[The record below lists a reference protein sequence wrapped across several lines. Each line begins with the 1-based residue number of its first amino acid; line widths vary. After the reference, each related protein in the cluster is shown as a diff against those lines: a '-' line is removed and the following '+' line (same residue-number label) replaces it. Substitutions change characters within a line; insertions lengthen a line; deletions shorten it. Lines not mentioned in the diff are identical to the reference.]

1 MLCCQGVVQA
11 INAMRCARASQR
23 LGAGRSKAG
32 EAIDFKVGLYFTVAL
47 GDAVQEGQLFFIT
60 SNFECNLTVCSLYR
74 CMFGI
79 VFFFFVSVLMS
90 SDFTNPFVLTSSNS
104 II

>member
-47 GDAVQEGQLFFIT
+47 GDAVHEGQLFFIT

>member
-11 INAMRCARASQR
+11 MDAISCGRAAKS

-32 EAIDFKVGLYFTVAL
+32 EAIDLKVGLYFTVAL
-47 GDAVQEGQLFFIT
+47 GDAVQEGQLCFTT
-60 SNFECNLTVCSLYR
+60 SNFECHLTVCSLYR

-79 VFFFFVSVLMS
+79 FSLFFSVLMS

-104 II
+104 FI

>member
-11 INAMRCARASQR
+11 MDATSCGRAAKS

-32 EAIDFKVGLYFTVAL
+32 EAIDLKVGLYFTVAL
-47 GDAVQEGQLFFIT
+47 GDAVQEGQLCFTT
-60 SNFECNLTVCSLYR
+60 SNFQCHLTVCSLYR

-79 VFFFFVSVLMS
+79 FSLFFLF
-90 SDFTNPFVLTSSNS
+90 
-104 II
+104 

>member
-11 INAMRCARASQR
+11 MDAISCGRAAKS

-32 EAIDFKVGLYFTVAL
+32 EAIDLKVGLYFTVAL

-79 VFFFFVSVLMS
+79 VFFFFC
-90 SDFTNPFVLTSSNS
+90 FCSNVV
-104 II
+104 